1 MIEKQRAALQELQKH
16 EQLNELKERRQA
28 AEERRRL
35 QAQLNR
41 EANEQIIA
49 SYTANLDYP
58 SNTLRSGALEASD
71 PRASGLL
78 KNQSNILPNRRS
90 QLTITHLSGTS
101 SEGGDN
107 QF

>member
-58 SNTLRSGALEASD
+58 SNTLRSGALEATSD
-71 PRASGLL
+71 PRASSLL

-90 QLTITHLSGTS
+90 
-101 SEGGDN
+101 
-107 QF
+107 